1 MDARK
6 LRQLTAIHRGTRRAH
21 ARVFLR
27 CQTFTITLIDEL
39 RREEALAQGKSP
51 RLGKFGLRLIERGE

>member
-1 MDARK
+1 MEARK
-6 LRQLTAIHRGTRRAH
+6 LRQLIAIHKGTRQAH

-27 CQTFTITLIDEL
+27 CQTFTIMLTDEL

-51 RLGKFGLRLIERGE
+51 RLGKFGLQLIERGE